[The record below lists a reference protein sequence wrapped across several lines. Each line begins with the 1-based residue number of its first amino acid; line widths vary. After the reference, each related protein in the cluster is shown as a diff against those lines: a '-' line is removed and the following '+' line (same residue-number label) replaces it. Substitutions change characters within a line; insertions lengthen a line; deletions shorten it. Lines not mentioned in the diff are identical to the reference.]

1 MTAATLTFDVTDLAL
16 EKVHVVEAK
25 TRPPLPHVIAD
36 AIVRA
41 LGGYVAG
48 LLEKKARELAE
59 LAVWFNGAVVTLQQ
73 ESVNAPVDINDRL
86 VPALEEAEVHLLD
99 MRARVLKLS
108 ADIEASGHRGRIVGA
123 LRAVARA
130 GADLHESILHFKWAV
145 MESDADVDVNHG
157 NFEVFDSP
165 DALIASMNR

>member
-25 TRPPLPHVIAD
+25 AKPPLPRVIAEL
-36 AIVRA
+36 IVRA
-41 LGGYVAG
+41 LGGFVAG
-48 LLEKKARELAE
+48 VLERKARELAE
-59 LAVWFNGAVVTLQQ
+59 LAVWFNGAVVTLDH
-73 ESVNAPVDINDRL
+73 ESVNAHVDLHDRL
-86 VPALEEAEVHLLD
+86 VPALEEAEAHLLE

-108 ADIEASGHRGRIVGA
+108 SEVEARGHGGRIVAA

-130 GADLHESILHFKWAV
+130 GADLHESVLHFKWAV
-145 MESDADVDVNHG
+145 MEHDADVDVNHG

-165 DALIASMNR
+165 DALIESLNR